1 MLNVLMEK
9 ADSTTQQY
17 LTASG
22 AIKKIEK
29 EPVKVVGKRKRKE
42 DAKGNSK
49 K

>member
-1 MLNVLMEK
+1 
-9 ADSTTQQY
+9 

-29 EPVKVVGKRKRKE
+29 EPVKVAGKRKRKE

-49 K
+49 R